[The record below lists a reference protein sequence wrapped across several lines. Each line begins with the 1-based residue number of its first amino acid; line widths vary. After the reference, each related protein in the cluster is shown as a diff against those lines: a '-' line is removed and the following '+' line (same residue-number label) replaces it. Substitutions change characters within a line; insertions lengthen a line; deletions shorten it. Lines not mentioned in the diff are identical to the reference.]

1 MEEKWIKDFAVGDD
15 IQGFFLIKGMNLKTS
30 SNNKKYLDLNLT
42 DKTGEINGKVWD
54 IDDAMV
60 SLYKAGDIVKI
71 RGTVT
76 SWQSTLQFK
85 IVKIRPL
92 EAEDQV
98 QLEDMVQAAPIGKDE
113 MFAEI
118 MGYVDQIRHP
128 EISLLVKTLIGEYE
142 AKLMFYPAAKK
153 NHHAIRSGLLY
164 HILRMLRTAEVLS
177 QVYTHLDTDLLYAG
191 VILHDIEKINEMI
204 ADELGVV
211 SDYSFE
217 GQILGHIIMGI
228 RKIQV
233 VGEQLGISQEI
244 SSLIQHMIL
253 SHHYEPEFGSPKK
266 PMLPEAEILHYL
278 DMMDARMYDM
288 AKALDGI
295 EPGKFTEN
303 IPVLDYRKLY
313 KPVFS
318 NADKE

>member
-1 MEEKWIKDFAVGDD
+1 MLEKWIKEFEVGDD

-42 DKTGEINGKVWD
+42 DKTGEINAKAWD

-60 SLYKAGDIVKI
+60 SQFKAGDIVKA

-92 EAEDQV
+92 EEGDLV
-98 QLEDMVQAAPIGKDE
+98 QLEDMVQAAPIDKDE
-113 MFAEI
+113 MFGEI
-118 MGYVDQIRHP
+118 LDYVEKIQNS
-128 EISLLVKTLIGEYE
+128 EIKLLVTALIDEYE
-142 AKLMFYPAAKK
+142 QKLMYYPAAKK
-153 NHHAIRSGLLY
+153 NHHAIRSGLMY
-164 HILRMLRTAEVLS
+164 HILRMLRTAEALS
-177 QVYTHLDTDLLYAG
+177 QVYGHLNTDLLYAG
-191 VILHDIEKINEMI
+191 VILHDIEKINEMT

-233 VGEQLGISQEI
+233 VGERLGISQEI
-244 SSLIQHMIL
+244 SSVIQHMIL

-288 AKALDGI
+288 SKVLENI
-295 EPGKFTEN
+295 EPGRFTEN

-313 KPVFS
+313 KPTF
-318 NADKE
+318 DKE